1 MLKNIR
7 SPTYLFHMKDSRF
20 GLLSLSCAICIF
32 HWETFEKFLDSHN
45 YINNKL
51 ACLVRDGMQHEYV
64 NIVACVC
71 AAFGVYL
78 VIPFHF
84 KIKGKSNHS
93 VLRDFFTELYE
104 NLKSGAIN
112 EVFFLNLQLQHFQ
125 LFHIKC
131 LMGLTFILP
140 TYFTYK

>member
-1 MLKNIR
+1 
-7 SPTYLFHMKDSRF
+7 
-20 GLLSLSCAICIF
+20 
-32 HWETFEKFLDSHN
+32 
-45 YINNKL
+45 
-51 ACLVRDGMQHEYV
+51 MQHEYV

-71 AAFGVYL
+71 AAFGVDL

-112 EVFFLNLQLQHFQ
+112 ECFFFQSSTPAFSAVSHKMFVELMLNVAQ
-125 LFHIKC
+125 LF
-131 LMGLTFILP
+131 LQP
-140 TYFTYK
+140 

>member
-1 MLKNIR
+1 M
-7 SPTYLFHMKDSRF
+7 
-20 GLLSLSCAICIF
+20 
-32 HWETFEKFLDSHN
+32 FLDSRN

-51 ACLVRDGMQHEYV
+51 ACLVRDGMQQEYV

-71 AAFGVYL
+71 AAFGVHL

-93 VLRDFFTELYE
+93 ILRDFFTELYE

>member
-1 MLKNIR
+1 
-7 SPTYLFHMKDSRF
+7 
-20 GLLSLSCAICIF
+20 
-32 HWETFEKFLDSHN
+32 
-45 YINNKL
+45 
-51 ACLVRDGMQHEYV
+51 MQQEYV

-71 AAFGVYL
+71 AAFGVHL

-112 EVFFLNLQLQHFQ
+112 EVVFFKTSTPAFSAVSHKMFDGVNYNLFMLITITT
-125 LFHIKC
+125 LFSVV
-131 LMGLTFILP
+131 MGILP
-140 TYFTYK
+140 PL